1 MLNFRKMRL
10 LNSFSYSTGPQ
21 PSYASYVVPMSHPT
35 LLTFIIFFKKGEKKK
50 TLFYSVIGNF
60 EVIDNFVLTKGL
72 SSIDDA

>member
-1 MLNFRKMRL
+1 MLANHV
-10 LNSFSYSTGPQ
+10 LNSFSYAMGPQ

-35 LLTFIIFFKKGEKKK
+35 LLTFIIKKKKGKK

-60 EVIDNFVLTKGL
+60 EVIDNIVLTKGL

>member
-1 MLNFRKMRL
+1 MLANHV
-10 LNSFSYSTGPQ
+10 LNSFSYSMGPQ

-35 LLTFIIFFKKGEKKK
+35 LLTFIIKKKKKKRKK

-60 EVIDNFVLTKGL
+60 EVINNIVLTKGL

>member
-1 MLNFRKMRL
+1 MLANHVL
-10 LNSFSYSTGPQ
+10 SSFSYSMGPK

-35 LLTFIIFFKKGEKKK
+35 LLTFIIKKKKEKK

-60 EVIDNFVLTKGL
+60 EVIDNIVLTKGL